1 MPNFFA
7 RANKQDDSNSNE
19 PSTSISSASPS
30 PLSSASSS
38 STSTSR
44 SNNTN
49 NNSYHTPRSAL
60 SISKPLI
67 TQSSLD
73 SPDEVYDLITQKV
86 AHHAKLSPP
95 LLNIP
100 SEKKKEKSSDFIITT
115 KEKKPDSTR
124 ALCSTPTSSATI
136 ASPKLNKNFNAESN
150 NAGKL
155 IPNSNSKTS
164 NEFYLNDQSLKGLG
178 SVSEFLLNQ
187 LNQNQKFL
195 QTSLKISEPV
205 PIKTQV
211 GGQAAKLS
219 SSHKTDLRQMNP
231 PMKAELYESPMS
243 MLRENSTDD
252 SSENPPVPP
261 IRTKIKRF
269 IPVSEAP
276 KSASASKSVSPRHIE
291 INKNNENNLYANHK
305 QVSPASSLSSSPSS
319 SSPGSTT
326 TNTQSKPSSKS
337 EFYYLNKNNDDSSAS
352 SNAQIEP
359 AKTKASAA
367 KAASRQG
374 IFLDFDNLEYKVKTQ
389 DVQHKQP
396 NSQFVS
402 PFFCLFISN

>member
-1 MPNFFA
+1 M
-7 RANKQDDSNSNE
+7 
-19 PSTSISSASPS
+19 
-30 PLSSASSS
+30 
-38 STSTSR
+38 
-44 SNNTN
+44 
-49 NNSYHTPRSAL
+49 
-60 SISKPLI
+60 
-67 TQSSLD
+67 
-73 SPDEVYDLITQKV
+73 
-86 AHHAKLSPP
+86 
-95 LLNIP
+95 
-100 SEKKKEKSSDFIITT
+100 
-115 KEKKPDSTR
+115 
-124 ALCSTPTSSATI
+124 
-136 ASPKLNKNFNAESN
+136 
-150 NAGKL
+150 
-155 IPNSNSKTS
+155 
-164 NEFYLNDQSLKGLG
+164 NDQSLKGLG

-195 QTSLKISEPV
+195 QTSLKVSEPV
-205 PIKTQV
+205 PIKTQA

-219 SSHKTDLRQMNP
+219 SSLKTDLRQMNP
-231 PMKAELYESPMS
+231 PMKAALYESPMT

-252 SSENPPVPP
+252 GESPPVAP

-276 KSASASKSVSPRHIE
+276 KSAAGSKSVSPRHIE
-291 INKNNENNLYANHK
+291 ISKNSESNVFVNPK
-305 QVSPASSLSSSPSS
+305 QVSPASSSLSSSPSS

-359 AKTKASAA
+359 ARAKPSAA
-367 KAASRQG
+367 KSASRQG

-402 PFFCLFISN
+402 LFLFLCFFFYLKLISISLT